1 MPQHP
6 EIAEALLRFRRANAP
21 ATRGI
26 SWHVRALMTEIDESL
41 FDHRLTVH
49 ALKTRCRIRD
59 NNIAYHFKDETGVSI
74 KEYIERLRIAAA
86 GELLRSGSFNAW
98 EVAHAVGY
106 SHLQTFYR
114 AFRRRF
120 GCTPGDFRM
129 RAGEPRDTAST
140 AW

>member
-1 MPQHP
+1 MPQNP
-6 EIAEALLRFRRANAP
+6 DIAAALQRFRLANAP
-21 ATRGI
+21 ATNGV
-26 SWHVRALMTEIDESL
+26 SWHVRALMAEINESL
-41 FDHRLTVH
+41 FDQRLTVNT
-49 ALKTRCRIRD
+49 LKARCRIRD

-86 GELLRSGSFNAW
+86 GELLRSGNFNAW

-120 GCTPGDFRM
+120 GCTPGDFRV
-129 RAGEPRDTAST
+129 RVKAPHEAVRE